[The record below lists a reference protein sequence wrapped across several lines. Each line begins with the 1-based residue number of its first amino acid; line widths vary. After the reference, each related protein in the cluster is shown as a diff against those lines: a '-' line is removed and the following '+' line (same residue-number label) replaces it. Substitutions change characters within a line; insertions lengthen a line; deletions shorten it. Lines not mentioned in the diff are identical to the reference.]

1 MSHSPAVV
9 KGVQAYPF
17 DGAFFARRFCT
28 PYFLLRFR
36 PLCCPLYPPAPPA
49 RPASPR
55 KRRRFPFN
63 QSLRRDT
70 ICVVRS
76 PPPHTRAVERAG

>member
-1 MSHSPAVV
+1 MSHSPAVLAS
-9 KGVQAYPF
+9 AYPF

-49 RPASPR
+49 RPASPPQE
-55 KRRRFPFN
+55 KIFHI
-63 QSLRRDT
+63 SLYL
-70 ICVVRS
+70 
-76 PPPHTRAVERAG
+76 PPPD